1 MSIQGVPVSKSA
13 GKFPKFT
20 FHLIKS
26 AVIQTRTCRF
36 SWFSGGLC
44 ESDILKYCSAILS
57 YSTPCTDAANIDVL
71 VANQIADI
79 LVALW

>member
-26 AVIQTRTCRF
+26 AAVTQTRTCYFR
-36 SWFSGGLC
+36 WFSGGLW
-44 ESDILKYCSAILS
+44 ESAILNFFL
-57 YSTPCTDAANIDVL
+57 YLHCTADTVNVDVL

-79 LVALW
+79 LVAMW